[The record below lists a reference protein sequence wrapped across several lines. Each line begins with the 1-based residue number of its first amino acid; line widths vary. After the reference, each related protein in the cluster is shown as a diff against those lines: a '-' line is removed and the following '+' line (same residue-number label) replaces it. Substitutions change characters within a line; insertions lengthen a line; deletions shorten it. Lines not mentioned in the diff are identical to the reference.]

1 MTLRCF
7 SMTRAR
13 LLGTLTAT
21 AAVACLVPAAAAQ
34 AAVSAPAAPAARAQA
49 AQPAALSS
57 ADWAQ
62 AMLPANYYVSDTPVP
77 VSCVPGA
84 KLCVALPLD
93 SAVILPSFRVGQ
105 AAAVSTN
112 AGKSWTGYATLP
124 TGLTLTG
131 LSCVSSTVCW
141 ASGTGPAGEPAVAET
156 TDGAQTWANMSP
168 ASWASATWWPNSI
181 DCVSA
186 STCWLA
192 GQDESH
198 GVAPALVET
207 TDGGN
212 TWTQLSNLP
221 VITQYD
227 PNGTYQLNAISCVS
241 ASSCV
246 AVGGLN
252 YSDGKAVVITTA
264 DGGSSWSLSS
274 DPTLLKSQQLFGV
287 SCLTTAGGTVR
298 CVAAADAPAAAG
310 PVTLVSRDGGATWG
324 HRQSFDTT
332 GWFSSV
338 SCATVSRCWVA
349 GAGTSVALAG
359 TLDGGTSWSTVSSD
373 TTDQE
378 GAVSCLN
385 SRVCVAAVDNGLW
398 VTQDDGGLTA
408 DAASAPGTPGAAG
421 TLGASTASHQ

>member
-1 MTLRCF
+1 MIQ
-7 SMTRAR
+7 AR
-13 LLGTLTAT
+13 LLGALTAT
-21 AAVACLVPAAAAQ
+21 VTACLVPAAAAQ
-34 AAVSAPAAPAARAQA
+34 AAVANPAGPAIRAQSAQA
-49 AQPAALSS
+49 ATLSND
-57 ADWAQ
+57 DWTQ
-62 AMLPANYYVSDTPVP
+62 ATLPAGYYVSDTPVP
-77 VSCVPGA
+77 VSCVPGT
-84 KLCVALPLD
+84 KFCLALPLD
-93 SAVILPSFRVGQ
+93 SAVILSDSRAGQ

-112 AGKSWTGYATLP
+112 AGKSWKGYATLP
-124 TGLTLTG
+124 PDLTLTG

-141 ASGTGPAGEPAVAET
+141 ASGTDSRGEPAVAET
-156 TDGAQTWANMSP
+156 TDGGQAWATMTP
-168 ASWASATWWPNSI
+168 AGWATATWWPNTI

-192 GQDESH
+192 GQDEAH

-207 TDGGN
+207 TDGGT

-221 VITQYD
+221 AITPYD
-227 PNGTYQLNAISCVS
+227 PNGTYQLNGISCVS

-252 YSDGKAVVITTA
+252 YSDGQAVVITTA
-264 DGGSSWSLSS
+264 DGGSSWTLSA

-287 SCLTTAGGTVR
+287 SCLTTAAGSVR
-298 CVAAADAPAAAG
+298 CVAAADAAAAAG
-310 PVTLVSRDGGATWG
+310 PVTLVSPDGGATWG
-324 HRQSFDTT
+324 HRQKFDST

-338 SCATVSRCWVA
+338 SCATVNRCWVA

-378 GAVSCLN
+378 GSVSCLN
-385 SRVCVAAVDNGLW
+385 RQVCVSAVNNALW

-408 DAASAPGTPGAAG
+408 ATVTAP
-421 TLGASTASHQ
+421 SSASHL